1 MEASS
6 RSETAAARDVY
17 TEPTVLAKIRIALA
31 FAAIFFALGMHM
43 PYFPVW
49 LQSQGYTEGA
59 IGIVLGT
66 ITWMRVPANPLV
78 GRLSD
83 ALGSV
88 KRPALV
94 LSVLAASAYG
104 LFASA
109 TTLWQLVA
117 VGALLGI
124 SFSPLIPLTDSV
136 ALRLGSKG
144 AINYGHL
151 RLFGSLAFIAASN
164 VGGWLLEHGDEGQI
178 LSALRI
184 ALVVV
189 VAAVIL
195 MPKQDSRPRPPAQ
208 KGTPRRSHWRFLVTT
223 GLLHASHAVLYAFGT
238 AHWRASGVPDTT
250 IGKLW
255 SMGVIAEIVLFAF
268 SARVQH
274 RIGSTGLLAF
284 AAVGGLLR
292 WPLLA
297 STAAVPSLFAV
308 QLLHALTFGALHL
321 GAIAY
326 VQEHVDERA
335 TATVTSLYAASSGV
349 GAGLMMLVAGPL
361 YGALGGT
368 AYWVMAGISLA
379 GLIGA
384 RLVAK
389 QSVDATDTTASSH

>member
-1 MEASS
+1 MF
-6 RSETAAARDVY
+6 
-17 TEPTVLAKIRIALA
+17 AKARIALA

-49 LQSQGYTEGA
+49 LQAEGYSEGA

-83 ALGSV
+83 KLGSI

-94 LSVLAASAYG
+94 LAVLAASAYG
-104 LFASA
+104 LFGSAS
-109 TTLWQLVA
+109 TLWQLVA

-136 ALRLGSKG
+136 ALRLGSEG
-144 AINYGHL
+144 AFNYGHL
-151 RLFGSLAFIAASN
+151 RLFGSAAFIAASN
-164 VGGWLLEHGDEGQI
+164 VGGWLLEHGEEGDV
-178 LSALRI
+178 LDALRY
-184 ALVVV
+184 ALIVVV
-189 VAAVIL
+189 IAVVL
-195 MPKQDSRPRPPAQ
+195 MPKHAPAPTNPPQRRAP
-208 KGTPRRSHWRFLVTT
+208 PRRSHWRFLITT

-238 AHWRASGVPDTT
+238 AHWRASDVPDTT

-268 SARVQH
+268 SARVQ
-274 RIGSTGLLAF
+274 RRLGSSGLLAL

-297 STAAVPSLFAV
+297 STHAVPSLFGI

-326 VQEHVDERA
+326 VQERVDPRA

-349 GAGLMMLVAGPL
+349 GAGLMMLAAGPL
-361 YGALGGT
+361 YGTFGGS

-379 GLIGA
+379 GLLGA
-384 RLVAK
+384 RLVAR
-389 QSVDATDTTASSH
+389 QNDSIDTPAQPASTH